1 MTIKSLLVANRGEIA
16 IRIARAASEL
26 GIRTVAI
33 FSEDDARSLHVR
45 RADHAAPLRGAGA
58 KAYLDIAQI
67 VALATAEGCDAVHP
81 GYGFLSENAAFA
93 RACLEAGLIFV
104 GPNPAVLELFGDK
117 ASARRLAARCG
128 VAVSRG
134 TAGPTT
140 LDQAREFLADLGPG
154 GAVMVKA
161 LAGGGGR
168 GMRMAT
174 SATEL
179 DEAYQR
185 AGSEAKAAFGRGE
198 VYVEELVANARH
210 IEVQV
215 IGDGGGAIVDLGE
228 RECSVQRSRQK
239 IMEIAPSPTLSAD
252 VRAALADA
260 AVTMAREAGCVGL
273 ATFEFLVPVE
283 APERFVYIETNPRLQ
298 VEHTVTEAV
307 TGVDLVKAQ
316 LRIAGGETLAQ
327 IGLDPRKPVP
337 PLGYA
342 IQLRINMETMRA
354 DGVAVPSS
362 GMITVYEPASGP
374 GVRVDGYG
382 YSGFRPSPNF
392 DSLLAKLIVHSPSP
406 RYADAI
412 IRARRALSEF
422 RIEGIGVN
430 LEFLAALLDH
440 PDVARNQV
448 STRFLDEHVAEF
460 ATAAPARLQLRG
472 VDAFFAAGP
481 DAARAAAPTATG
493 PDGAVAVPSPMT
505 GLVIAIDV
513 REGDLVRP
521 GQQLAV
527 LEAMKMQH
535 VITAGVGGV
544 VRLITAKTAEVL
556 AVGQPVLFIE
566 PKDGSEAS
574 IAADEVKDL
583 DAIRPD
589 LAEVVARH
597 ALNQDAARPEAV
609 ARRHAKAGRTARQNV
624 EDLCD
629 PGSFIEYGG
638 LTIAAQRSR
647 RPLEELLRTTPADG
661 LIAGLGTV
669 NAAQFGEDRGA
680 CAVAAYDYTVL
691 AGTQGAMNHKKQD
704 RFYRLVHEL
713 RRPLVLFAEGG
724 GGRPGDTDN
733 AHIGVSGGDLPTW
746 FLFGGLSGLVPLI
759 GIVHGR
765 CFAGN
770 AALLGCCDVIIA
782 TESATI
788 GMGGPAM
795 IEGGGLGVYEPEEV
809 GPVGMQAP
817 NGVIDVVVRDEAEA
831 VATAKRYLSYF
842 QGPLADWKCADQRL
856 LRSAIPENRLRV
868 YDIRSVIRTL
878 ADEDSVLE
886 IRSSFGIGIV
896 TALIRLEGHPFGL
909 IANNPMHLGGAID
922 ADAADKAARFI
933 QLCDGHDIPILSLTD
948 TPGFMVGPEA
958 EKQAL
963 VRRACRMFVNG
974 ATSTGPYFTVVLRK
988 GYGLGAMAMARGYY
1002 HGSIFTVSWPT
1013 GEFGG
1018 MGLEGAVRLAYRK
1031 ELADIADPDERE
1043 AEFRRR
1049 VALSYERGKAI
1060 NTASVLEI
1068 DDVIDPMETRRW
1080 VLRGLKSVAPRPP
1093 RVGKKRQQIEPW

>member
-1 MTIKSLLVANRGEIA
+1 MTIKALLIANRGEIA

-33 FSEDDARSLHVR
+33 FSEDDARSLHVG
-45 RADHAAPLRGAGA
+45 RADRAAPLKGSGA

-67 VALATAEGCDAVHP
+67 VAAARAEGCDAVHP
-81 GYGFLSENAAFA
+81 GYGFLSENATFG
-93 RACLEAGLIFV
+93 RACLDAGLIFV
-104 GPNPAVLELFGDK
+104 GPDPAVLELFGDK
-117 ASARRLAARCG
+117 VAARRLAERCR

-134 TAGPTT
+134 TQGPTT
-140 LDQAREFLADLGPG
+140 LDQARAFLAGLGPD

-161 LAGGGGR
+161 VAGGGGR
-168 GMRMAT
+168 GMRMAA
-174 SATEL
+174 SLTEL
-179 DEAYQR
+179 DKVYER
-185 AGSEAKAAFGRGE
+185 CISEAKAAFGRGE
-198 VYVEELVANARH
+198 VYVEELVPNARH

-215 IGDGGGAIVDLGE
+215 IGDSGGAIVDLGE
-228 RECSVQRSRQK
+228 RECSVQRRHQK
-239 IMEIAPSPTLSAD
+239 IMEIAPSPTLSMDARRAIAD
-252 VRAALADA
+252 G
-260 AVTMAREAGCVGL
+260 AVKMAREAGCVGL
-273 ATFEFLVPVE
+273 ATFEFLVPVQ

-298 VEHTVTEAV
+298 VEHTVTEEV
-307 TGVDLVKAQ
+307 TGVDLVKTQ
-316 LRIAGGETLAQ
+316 LRIASGETLAQ
-327 IGLDPRKPVP
+327 IGLDARKTTPTR
-337 PLGYA
+337 GYA

-354 DGVAVPSS
+354 DGVALPSS
-362 GMITVYEPASGP
+362 GALTVYEPASGP

-382 YSGFRPSPNF
+382 YSGFRPSPSF

-406 RYADAI
+406 RYEDAV

-422 RIEGIGVN
+422 RIEGIATNVG
-430 LEFLAALLDH
+430 FLAALLDH
-440 PDVARNQV
+440 PDVVRNQV
-448 STRFLDEHVAEF
+448 STRFLDEHVGAL
-460 ATAAPARLQLRG
+460 AKAAARG
-472 VDAFFAAGP
+472 GDAFFAAIP
-481 DAARAAAPTATG
+481 AADRSAARPAVAG
-493 PDGAVAVPSPMT
+493 PVGAVAVPAPMT
-505 GLVIAIDV
+505 GLVIAIEVAD
-513 REGDLVRP
+513 GDLVRS
-521 GQQLAV
+521 GQHLIV
-527 LEAMKMQH
+527 LESMKMEH
-535 VITAGVGGV
+535 LVTATVGGV
-544 VRLITAKTAEVL
+544 VRLIAAKKGEVL
-556 AVGQPVLFIE
+556 AAGQPVLFIE
-566 PKDGSEAS
+566 PKDVSEAS
-574 IAADEVKDL
+574 FATDQAPDL
-583 DAIRPD
+583 NAIRPD
-589 LAEVVARH
+589 LAEVIARH
-597 ALNQDAARPEAV
+597 NLTLDPARPDAV
-609 ARRHAKAGRTARQNV
+609 ARRHAKGGRTARQNV

-647 RPLEELLRTTPADG
+647 RPMEELLRTTPTDG

-669 NAAQFGEDRGA
+669 NAERFGEDRGA

-691 AGTQGAMNHKKQD
+691 AGTQGTMNHKKQD
-704 RFYRLVHEL
+704 RFYRLAHEL

-724 GGRPGDTDN
+724 GGRPGDTDK
-733 AHIGVSGGDLPTW
+733 AHVGVAGGDLPTW

-809 GPVGMQAP
+809 GPVSMQAP

-831 VATAKRYLSYF
+831 VAVAKRYLSYF

-886 IRSSFGIGIV
+886 LRSSFGIGIV
-896 TALIRLEGHPFGL
+896 TALVRIEGQPFGL
-909 IANNPMHLGGAID
+909 IANNPVHLGGAID
-922 ADAADKAARFI
+922 ADASDKAARFI
-933 QLCDGHDIPILSLTD
+933 QLCDAHDLPILSLTD

-958 EKQAL
+958 EREAL

-974 ATSTGPYFTVVLRK
+974 ATATVPYFTVVLRK
-988 GYGLGAMAMARGYY
+988 GYGLGAIAMARGHY
-1002 HGSIFTVSWPT
+1002 HASIFTVSWPT

-1031 ELADIADPDERE
+1031 ELAAIADADERE

-1049 VALSYERGKAI
+1049 VARSYEHGKAI

-1080 VLRGLKSVAPRPP
+1080 VLRGLKSIAPRPP
-1093 RVGKKRQQIEPW
+1093 RAGKKRQQIEPW